1 VYLSGSY
8 SGATKASKTSR
19 DPIPPSVVRLK
30 IVTSAGQQACLAIDA
45 TDSVLKFFSPGS
57 ALVSSEN
64 SLNPIVWVL
73 DANLFR
79 TQPLIGPGVP
89 HPILYAVDA
98 MTMQLLWRSPS
109 NLLDVG
115 GKYNTPTI
123 ARGVVFVGTGRIQ
136 AFGLTGP

>member
-30 IVTSAGQQACLAIDA
+30 IVTSAGQQAYLAIDA

-57 ALVSSEN
+57 AVVSSEN

-73 DANLFR
+73 DANLWVESTTR
-79 TQPLIGPGVP
+79 RPSLEGSSSLAP
-89 HPILYAVDA
+89 AESR
-98 MTMQLLWRSPS
+98 LL
-109 NLLDVG
+109 
-115 GKYNTPTI
+115 
-123 ARGVVFVGTGRIQ
+123 A
-136 AFGLTGP
+136 